1 MAEGGD
7 CARCDASGSVR
18 PAHLNGWCDEAAEAL
33 SLAPDED
40 AYAPLCRECEFL
52 LEHLRSA
59 ERGYGFLDERQ
70 RTEHDEQK
78 DRFFGAV
85 DRGRIFRRRET
96 EKDSTDESIARTR
109 TPDSRSERSD

>member
-7 CARCDASGSVR
+7 CARCDASGRVEPVR
-18 PAHLNGWCDEAAEAL
+18 LNGWCDEAAEAL
-33 SLAPDED
+33 SLTPGED

-70 RTEHDEQK
+70 RAEHDEQK
-78 DRFFGAV
+78 ERFFGAV
-85 DRGRIFRRRET
+85 DRDRLIRRSDADDRSEPGDPSRASGT
-96 EKDSTDESIARTR
+96 ASERTR
-109 TPDSRSERSD
+109 